1 MNFYFDDFTEGS
13 TYRSAWLQISE
24 EDIVRFASEFDPQPF
39 HLDREMAGRSAF
51 GGLIASGM
59 HSASLC
65 IKLAIETGLFRDC
78 SIAGL
83 GVEGLRWLRP
93 LRPDDR
99 VQLEFSVSST
109 RRSASNPARGIV
121 TFLYRLFNQRGEV
134 VTTMSIAKVL
144 KARPQAEIEGRPE
157 S

>member
-1 MNFYFDDFTEGS
+1 MKLTFEDFKPGHLGTFGPHHVS
-13 TYRSAWLQISE
+13 R
-24 EDIVRFASEFDPQPF
+24 EDIIAFASEFDPQPF